1 MQVFVIN
8 FQKTDTI
15 IVGDEVECVVV
26 NKYKKYKNKFFVKD
40 IKINGVKQKFNAFVS
55 CNVNDDLWFDEGNT
69 IKFTITKIYEYDLI
83 KEGVDILS
91 FDFLVFKTKYQ
102 FFNDNIVL
110 LLYTST
116 L

>member
-1 MQVFVIN
+1 MFITALIGSISLQVFVIN

-55 CNVNDDLWFDEGNT
+55 CNVNDDLWFDEGRRRYCV
-69 IKFTITKIYEYDLI
+69 I
-83 KEGVDILS
+83 
-91 FDFLVFKTKYQ
+91 
-102 FFNDNIVL
+102 
-110 LLYTST
+110 
-116 L
+116 